1 MRKTESGKLKAE
13 IEQPGDSENYI
24 VSASLSAA
32 RLFHCEMRT
41 SDELRNR
48 TKQYASSIIRLYVKL
63 PKGRDEV
70 RVIGHQLLR
79 SGTSVAANFREASRA
94 RSVAE
99 FISKVETCAQEADES
114 DLWLELLRDDC
125 DIKSTDLV
133 ALLAETNELISIF
146 VTMATRSKSKVS

>member
-1 MRKTESGKLKAE
+1 
-13 IEQPGDSENYI
+13 
-24 VSASLSAA
+24 
-32 RLFHCEMRT
+32 MRT

-99 FISKVETCAQEADES
+99 FISKVETWAQEADES